1 MPAMTDPTDSLKSFQ
16 KALDDGELRLQRGE
30 LDPDL
35 FVFAGRPEGE
45 TRMTYARIEDGTVT
59 ALAVFVLTERV
70 ESLPCFQLGI
80 AVPDTLRR
88 QGRATTIVEAAIAEM
103 KNGFSRA
110 GMPAFY
116 VEAIVGA
123 DNLASQQVA
132 AATLSDTPKKC
143 MDQFSGVPALQYMRK
158 VG

>member
-1 MPAMTDPTDSLKSFQ
+1 MTDPTDSLKSFQ

-35 FVFAGRPEGE
+35 FVFADRPEGE

-88 QGRATTIVEAAIAEM
+88 QGRAKTIVEAAIAEM

-143 MDQFSGVPALQYMRK
+143 MDQLSGAPALQYMRK

>member
-1 MPAMTDPTDSLKSFQ
+1 MTDPTDSLKSFQ

-35 FVFAGRPEGE
+35 FVFADRPEGE

-88 QGRATTIVEAAIAEM
+88 QGRAKTIVEAAIAEM